1 MSDDQRGSIELRLP
15 SQLRFLGVVDAV
27 VQSFSSEFGLA
38 QDDINNLSTATI
50 EAAANAMEHANK
62 FDASKS
68 VLLRLQ
74 GQGAAIDVT
83 IEDEGQGF
91 DPRPYERELTAEDL
105 LKLRGRGIFIMRS
118 FMDEV
123 RFARTSRGSMRVH
136 LRKVGR
142 PSQDDSGRKDAARG
156 N

>member
-1 MSDDQRGSIELRLP
+1 MSSDHRGTIELRLP

-27 VQSFSSEFGLA
+27 VQSFASEFGLA
-38 QDDINNLSTATI
+38 ADDINNLSTATI
-50 EAAANAMEHANK
+50 EAASNAMEHANK
-62 FDASKS
+62 FDEHKH
-68 VLLRLQ
+68 VQLRLH
-74 GQGAAIDVT
+74 GHGLVIEVDV
-83 IEDEGQGF
+83 EDEGQGF

-123 RFARTSRGSMRVH
+123 RFARTAHGGTRVH
-136 LRKVGR
+136 LRKAGR
-142 PSQDDSGRKDAARG
+142 AGMDGSGQRDAAHD

>member
-1 MSDDQRGSIELRLP
+1 MANDQRGTIELRLP

-38 QDDINNLSTATI
+38 ADDINNLSTATI
-50 EAAANAMEHANK
+50 EAASNAMEHANK
-62 FDASKS
+62 FDAEKQ

-74 GQGAAIDVT
+74 GQGAMIQIE

-123 RFARTSRGSMRVH
+123 RFARTARGGMRVL
-136 LRKVGR
+136 LRKTGR
-142 PSQDDSGRKDAARG
+142 ASLDGSGRRDAARG